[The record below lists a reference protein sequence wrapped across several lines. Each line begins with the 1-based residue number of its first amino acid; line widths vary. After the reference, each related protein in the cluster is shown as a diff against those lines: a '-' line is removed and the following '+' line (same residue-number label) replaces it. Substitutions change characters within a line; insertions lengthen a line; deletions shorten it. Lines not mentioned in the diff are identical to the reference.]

1 MRTIKLIYK
10 FSLVTS
16 AIAAVRSLCTSDVA
30 KIVIICKFFKI
41 TKFKVKLSFSYEKIK
56 VL

>member
-1 MRTIKLIYK
+1 MIYK

-16 AIAAVRSLCTSDVA
+16 IIAAVRSLCTSDVA
-30 KIVIICKFFKI
+30 KIVIIGKFFKI
-41 TKFKVKLSFSYEKIK
+41 TKFKVKLSFSYERIK